1 MLPADL
7 PCSSLKVI
15 GATRGGQVEQ
25 DIGRVEQGTLNCRGK
40 LKSLRIPYF
49 NSATESMLTSAMLSI
64 ETGICDV
71 YMIRRDV
78 KNELG
83 GPLAAL

>member
-1 MLPADL
+1 
-7 PCSSLKVI
+7 
-15 GATRGGQVEQ
+15 
-25 DIGRVEQGTLNCRGK
+25 
-40 LKSLRIPYF
+40 
-49 NSATESMLTSAMLSI
+49 MLTSAMLSI